1 LKRSRLLIYGLATAV
16 VLLDQ
21 FSKRWAIEQL
31 PLGAA
36 YPWIPGLLAFQRTS
50 NTGAAFSLLSGSSA
64 ALGAV
69 SLAVALAL
77 VIWVE
82 RQGPMPLVR
91 QLGFALVLGGAI
103 GNGLDRWRSGAVVD
117 FLALVPINFP
127 IFNGADVAINLAVLC
142 FAIDLL
148 RGHGDRRV

>member
-1 LKRSRLLIYGLATAV
+1 MKRSRLLIYGLATAV

-21 FSKRWAIEQL
+21 LSKRWAIEQL
-31 PLGAA
+31 PLGVSAL
-36 YPWIPGLLAFQRTS
+36 WIPGLLAFQRTS

-69 SLAVALAL
+69 SLVVALAL

-82 RQGPMPLVR
+82 RQGPMPWVR
-91 QLGFALVLGGAI
+91 QMGLALVLGGAI

-117 FLALVPINFP
+117 FLALVPIDFP
-127 IFNGADVAINLAVLC
+127 IFNGADVAINVAVLC
-142 FAIDLL
+142 FAIDVL
-148 RGHGDRRV
+148 RGHGDRRI